1 MNYSEVPKI
10 LTSKDLDYL
19 SDMFNWNYNTYKMI
33 SNINVNDNEIN
44 EVFNHSK
51 EVLNSSMNQILNII
65 GGMNENK

>member
-51 EVLNSSMNQILNII
+51 ELLNSSMNQILNII